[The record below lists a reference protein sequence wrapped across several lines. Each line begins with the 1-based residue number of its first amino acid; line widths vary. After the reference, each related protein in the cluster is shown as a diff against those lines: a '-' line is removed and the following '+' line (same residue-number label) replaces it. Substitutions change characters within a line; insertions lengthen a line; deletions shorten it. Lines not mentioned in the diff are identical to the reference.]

1 MSVQNIV
8 YKERNKLHITG
19 VFKGSK
25 FFKLGTDLLAP
36 EEDRIAAWT
45 FAAAKSERNPF
56 LASRLPATLTSSSS
70 TNPPPS
76 IYTAP
81 QQDEAH
87 MFSVAEGVPSRVIGE
102 RDKRANPLLT
112 LISATRPS
120 RPFTFP
126 PPSSSVEEAA
136 KNPAAEHS
144 PTESETGMVQR
155 ETPINDLASV
165 HDEPTGTFS
174 CLGPVIKGEPGTD
187 DLEQEHEAVDMTPF
201 TGDEA
206 PVLSIPRIVSHDAE
220 QIIRHRGKTI
230 LQNLTL
236 NGLDHLSVPFPS
248 SVLFALP
255 TITSLLDKAAE
266 VPSIEKDLQRLRTQR
281 LKEHHQAVYI
291 SPQAKA
297 TLKASD
303 DDSFPL
309 MDKVKD
315 FLKSERQ
322 VFLVLGDSGSGKST
336 FNRQLERVLME
347 AYAQGGHVPLL
358 INLPAIRNPETELIS
373 EHLKTLNFTDNDIR
387 EMKRDRHFIIICD
400 GYDESRLSINL
411 HTSNLLNRPGQW
423 SAKMIVSC
431 RSTHARRDYLD
442 RFQPQPIDRY
452 SPPTCHLLQE
462 AVIVPFSNNQIRDYV
477 KQFVRDTEV
486 HKLFGNRPIWSV
498 EEYMDT
504 LAQIPNLLQ
513 LVTNPFL
520 LTLSLRSLPDIVKDN
535 LDPSTIKMT
544 RLRLYDNFINQWL
557 EINRQRLTSM
567 KHDTATKV
575 ALEELIDGGFKEIA
589 IDFLQDLAA
598 AIYKEQDGQSI
609 VKYVHRLD
617 KETWKAKF
625 FGPDLDISL
634 LRESSPLTCKEH
646 LHQFIHRSL
655 LEYFYSH
662 QVFRPVKPSMQ
673 ELKCP
678 RVFVECSTQTKSC
691 HVPEQP
697 YDYPISCEIYNQELS
712 TFDLS
717 PLVDSSDLAQYFDLT
732 DLTESINALDLS
744 TPLIILNGTMSGDAI
759 TSSDSIY
766 GAWQTPCD
774 IFDDPAM
781 AAECTETPSY
791 DAREDDESDSTPN
804 NPLEHIGQLGYIS
817 KEEFY
822 EDNISDDDSALL
834 QNSANTVV
842 SHQRRSSRRPEC
854 AISGIPASLGAWTIE
869 SLLSELNTLPEVDD
883 QSLSALNLAEEPDI
897 LQFLVER
904 VHEDPQYTKQLLWVV
919 YKSGTE
925 ATVSQTI

>member
-1 MSVQNIV
+1 MDSQLQHNLSSGA
-8 YKERNKLHITG
+8 E
-19 VFKGSK
+19 S
-25 FFKLGTDLLAP
+25 
-36 EEDRIAAWT
+36 
-45 FAAAKSERNPF
+45 
-56 LASRLPATLTSSSS
+56 SRKRKYDFPRLT
-70 TNPPPS
+70 N
-76 IYTAP
+76 
-81 QQDEAH
+81 
-87 MFSVAEGVPSRVIGE
+87 
-102 RDKRANPLLT
+102 
-112 LISATRPS
+112 SATKARYLS
-120 RPFTFP
+120 AR
-126 PPSSSVEEAA
+126 
-136 KNPAAEHS
+136 
-144 PTESETGMVQR
+144 VQR

-174 CLGPVIKGEPGTD
+174 CLGPAIKGEPGTD

-230 LQNLTL
+230 LQNPTL

-423 SAKMIVSC
+423 SAKMI
-431 RSTHARRDYLD
+431 
-442 RFQPQPIDRY
+442 
-452 SPPTCHLLQE
+452 
-462 AVIVPFSNNQIRDYV
+462 IRDYV

-513 LVTNPFL
+513 LATNPFL

-567 KHDTATKV
+567 KHDTATKA

-697 YDYPISCEIYNQELS
+697 YDYPISSEIFNQELS

-774 IFDDPAM
+774 ILDDPAM

-791 DAREDDESDSTPN
+791 DAREDDESDSAPN

-869 SLLSELNTLPEVDD
+869 SLLSELNTLPDVDD
-883 QSLSALNLAEEPDI
+883 QSLSALSLAEEPDI

-904 VHEDPQYTKQLLWVV
+904 VHEDPQYTKQLLWIV

-925 ATVSQTI
+925 ATVSQTVQNAKNILDMAKIHFCSRCAHATLFCHFNTSNIFNE